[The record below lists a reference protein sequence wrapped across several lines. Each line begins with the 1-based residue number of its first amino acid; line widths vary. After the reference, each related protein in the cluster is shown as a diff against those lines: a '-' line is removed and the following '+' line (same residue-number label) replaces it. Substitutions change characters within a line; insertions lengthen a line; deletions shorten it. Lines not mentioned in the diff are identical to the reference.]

1 MMKKAYIRPSL
12 VQYGSVEQ
20 LTLGSGG
27 AKPDYSFPNFNL
39 INNSCDASDPVTAC
53 LVSS

>member
-27 AKPDYSFPNFNL
+27 NKPDFSFPDLNL
-39 INNSCDASDPVTAC
+39 INNTCDASAPATAC